1 MTSRILRPVVDI
13 AMTLL
18 LLLSMAYELVGPAF
32 AELCEKLF
40 GMSFDG
46 YEYGALMN
54 EAIGT
59 AFLLLIAF
67 HLWLNRRW
75 LMNMFKGRYNAARSV
90 LVLAD
95 ILLIVDVVFLT
106 VSGVMMSRALDLYVD
121 DGMSFARTAHLLS
134 SYWGYVIMSF
144 HIGLHFR
151 KFPLWL
157 LAPMAYGVYAFIQ
170 RQIGEYMFLYSEFVF
185 FDFDEP
191 IGYFFLDYIAVML
204 LFSGVGCAVMLLCR
218 KWVK

>member
-1 MTSRILRPVVDI
+1 MRMLRPVVDI

-18 LLLSMAYELVGPAF
+18 LLLSMAYEMVGPAF
-32 AELCEKLF
+32 EVFCEKLF
-40 GMSFDG
+40 GFAFDG
-46 YEYGALMN
+46 YEYGALMH

-67 HLWLNRRW
+67 HLWLNRHW
-75 LMNMFKGRYNAARSV
+75 LMSMFKGRYNASRAV

-95 ILLIVDVVFLT
+95 ILLIVDVAFLF

-121 DGMSFARTAHLLS
+121 EGMSFARTAHLLS

-157 LAPMAYGVYAFIQ
+157 LAPMAYGVFAFIQ
-170 RQIGEYMFLYSEFVF
+170 RQIGDYMFLRSEFVF

-204 LFSGVGCAVMLLCR
+204 LFAGLGCAVMSVCR
-218 KWVK
+218 KWGK

>member
-1 MTSRILRPVVDI
+1 MLRPVVDI

-18 LLLSMAYELVGPAF
+18 LLLSMAYEMVGPAF
-32 AELCEKLF
+32 EVFCEKLF
-40 GMSFDG
+40 GFAFDG
-46 YEYGALMN
+46 YEYGALMH

-67 HLWLNRRW
+67 HLWLNRHW
-75 LMNMFKGRYNAARSV
+75 LMSMFKGRYNASRAV

-95 ILLIVDVVFLT
+95 ILLIVDVAFLF

-121 DGMSFARTAHLLS
+121 EGMSFARTAHLLS

-157 LAPMAYGVYAFIQ
+157 LAPMAYGVFAFIQ
-170 RQIGEYMFLYSEFVF
+170 RQIGDYMFLRSEFVF

-204 LFSGVGCAVMLLCR
+204 LFAGLGCAVMSVCR
-218 KWVK
+218 KWGK

>member
-1 MTSRILRPVVDI
+1 MLRPIVDI

-18 LLLSMAYELVGPAF
+18 LLLSIAYELIGPVS

-40 GMSFDG
+40 GLSFDG
-46 YEYGALMN
+46 YEYGALMH

-67 HLWLNRRW
+67 HLWLNRHW
-75 LMNMFKGRYNAARSV
+75 LMSMFKGRYNASRAV

-95 ILLIVDVVFLT
+95 ILLIVDVAFLF

-121 DGMSFARTAHLLS
+121 EGMSFARTAHLLS

-157 LAPMAYGVYAFIQ
+157 LAPMAYGVFAFIQ
-170 RQIGEYMFLYSEFVF
+170 RQIGDYMFLRSEFVF

-204 LFSGVGCAVMLLCR
+204 LFAGLGCAVMSVCR
-218 KWVK
+218 KWGK

>member
-1 MTSRILRPVVDI
+1 MLRPIVDI

-18 LLLSMAYELVGPAF
+18 LLLSMAYELIGPVS

-40 GMSFDG
+40 SLSFDG
-46 YEYGALMN
+46 YEYGALMH

-67 HLWLNRRW
+67 HLWLNRHW
-75 LMNMFKGRYNAARSV
+75 LMSMFKGRYNASRAV

-95 ILLIVDVVFLT
+95 ILLIVDVAFLF

-121 DGMSFARTAHLLS
+121 EGMSFARTAHLLS

-157 LAPMAYGVYAFIQ
+157 LAPMAYGVFAFIQ
-170 RQIGEYMFLYSEFVF
+170 RQIGDYMFLRSEFVF

-204 LFSGVGCAVMLLCR
+204 LFAGLGCAVMSVCR
-218 KWVK
+218 KWGK

>member
-1 MTSRILRPVVDI
+1 MRMLRPIVDI

-18 LLLSMAYELVGPAF
+18 LLLSMAYELVGPAS

-40 GMSFDG
+40 GFSFDG
-46 YEYGALMN
+46 YEYGALMH

-59 AFLLLIAF
+59 AFLLLLAF

-75 LMNMFKGRYNAARSV
+75 LMSMFKGRYNAARAV

-95 ILLIVDVVFLT
+95 VLLIVDVVFLLISS
-106 VSGVMMSRALDLYVD
+106 VLMSRALDLYVD
-121 DGMSFARTAHLLS
+121 EGMSFARTAHLLS

-144 HIGLHFR
+144 HIGLHWK

-170 RQIGEYMFLYSEFVF
+170 RQIGEYMSLSSEFVF

-204 LFSGVGCAVMLLCR
+204 LFAGLGCAVMSLCR
-218 KWVK
+218 KWGK